1 MPKSHW
7 FLILNGKA
15 TDNEPLREA
24 VHALRKDGIHI
35 DVRVTWE
42 SGDAERYV
50 AEALASGVDTV
61 IAGGG
66 DGTINAIGNVLAND
80 PRTADELPA
89 LAVLPL
95 GTANDFAHAAGI
107 PLQPDAALRMLVAHT
122 PVQVDA
128 LKVQGDGEQR
138 WCINMASGGFG
149 TRITLET
156 NPGLKKRLG
165 GAAYVLTGLAQLGK
179 IESLTVSVRAEDFEW
194 EGDIVALGV
203 GNGRQAG
210 GGQQMC
216 PDALLNDGL
225 MDIVLLPEHSSE
237 ELKQQNVGL
246 GTLITEG
253 ASGVAERLSVR
264 SRSHWLQ
271 LESTDKFALN
281 LDGEPIQAHR
291 FRIDCVSR
299 RLRMHLPDDSPLL
312 QHSGK

>member
-15 TDNEPLREA
+15 TDNEPLRDS
-24 VHALRKDGIHI
+24 VQALRKEGVVL

-42 SGDAERYV
+42 PGDAERYV
-50 AEALASGVDTV
+50 REALEAGADTV
-61 IAGGG
+61 IAAGG
-66 DGTINAIGNVLAND
+66 DGTINAVGNALAQD
-80 PRTADELPA
+80 PRGADDLPA
-89 LAVLPL
+89 LAVVPL

-107 PLQPDAALRMLVAHT
+107 PLTPEPALRMLVAST
-122 PVQVDA
+122 PVAVDA
-128 LKVQGDGEQR
+128 LKVEGDGEQR

-149 TRITLET
+149 TRITMET

-179 IESLTVSVRAEDFEW
+179 IESLTIAVRAEGFAW

-216 PDALLNDGL
+216 PDALINDGL
-225 MDIVLLPEHSSE
+225 MDIVLLPEHSSD
-237 ELKQQNVGL
+237 ELRQQNVGL

-264 SRSHWLQ
+264 SRSQWLQ
-271 LESTDKFALN
+271 LESTDAFALN
-281 LDGEPIQAHR
+281 LDGEPIQARR
-291 FRIDCVSR
+291 FRIDCVPK
-299 RLRMHLPDDSPLL
+299 RLRMHLPSDSPLL